1 MQSNG
6 ESNIESRALSND
18 FVPCTVFNF
27 FKEKQVW
34 QFRLVYV

>member
-6 ESNIESRALSND
+6 ESNIESRELSND

-27 FKEKQVW
+27 FKVW